1 MANIRDRLA
10 KGRTYPDQTLER
22 AARAAG
28 ARIVVLWEMRGPEHT
43 AVDWMVGYQIG
54 KYCVIVQTYTDGNG
68 WNAFL
73 GQKTNDIA
81 QSIADVLNHC
91 EIPAPSAA

>member
-1 MANIRDRLA
+1 MPRRPSSE
-10 KGRTYPDQTLER
+10 RTYPDHTLEK

-28 ARIVVLWEMRGPEHT
+28 ARVVVLWEVRGPEHT

-54 KYCVIVQTYTDGNG
+54 KWCVIVQTYTDGNG

-73 GQKTNDIA
+73 SNKTNDTY
-81 QSIADVLNHC
+81 QTIADVLNHC
-91 EIPAPSAA
+91 EIPALVAA